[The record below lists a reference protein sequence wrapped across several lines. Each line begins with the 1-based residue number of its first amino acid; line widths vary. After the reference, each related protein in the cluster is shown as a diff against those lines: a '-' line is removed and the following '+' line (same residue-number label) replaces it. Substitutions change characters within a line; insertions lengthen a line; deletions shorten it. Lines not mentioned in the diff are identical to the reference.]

1 MSVNLNNVL
10 FKMANILNQSNIT
23 WAIGASMMLK
33 LSEVDLDVHDIDIMV
48 YQDDFE
54 QACSYL
60 IEICDEIRV
69 DESNLFRTK
78 QFKRYVCDGIEIDI
92 MSGMGIIHKLGFFEF
107 QFKKKDIEKIICVD
121 SIELPLCYIE
131 DWYVFYHLMPNRYA
145 TLQKI
150 ERYFNENK
158 FNPIRFSYL
167 LDLSIPFHIRL
178 LLTELIE
185 NENIK
190 F

>member
-1 MSVNLNNVL
+1 MNKNLNGVL
-10 FKMANILNQSNIT
+10 FRMANILNQTNIT
-23 WAIGASMMLK
+23 WAIGASMMLN
-33 LSEVDLDVHDIDIMV
+33 LSEIDIDVHDIDIMV
-48 YQDDFE
+48 SQDDFAL
-54 QACSYL
+54 ACNAL
-60 IEICDEIRV
+60 IGICDEIRV
-69 DESNLFRTK
+69 EESNLFRTK

-92 MSGMGIIHKLGFFEF
+92 MSGMGIIHKLGFFEY
-107 QFKKKDIEKIICVD
+107 QFKKEDIEKVMYVD
-121 SIELPLCYIE
+121 STRLPLCYIE
-131 DWYVFYHLMPNRYA
+131 DWYIFYHLMSNRYT

-150 ERYFNENK
+150 ERYFNEK
-158 FNPIRFSYL
+158 TFNPTRFSNL